1 MKLIYLLL
9 VPLFCTLNITAK
21 ERNQSKSVTT
31 QADSI
36 SDDQVEYRFAL
47 GVQLGTDIGGA
58 IPFPFSNVPDVFNPY
73 PKLSPSIGAK
83 LAFPVTKK
91 WTLGA
96 EVTYKKVAIDAD
108 ARIDNQRFHDDKNN
122 IISRFCGSAEMSM
135 DFTMLEIPLYFK
147 YTFKNQKD
155 RILAG
160 LYGAWII
167 NAKFRNTVTKG
178 YMMTDDKVYNGS
190 IDPGNPLYINFSNL
204 LDSWDMGLIAG
215 YERQLFPRIELGL
228 RFSCG
233 FKDIFKPSN
242 QYFDYKMLHM
252 RGSLVLSYNL
262 FDIKPPKLN
271 PFR

>member
-1 MKLIYLLL
+1 
-9 VPLFCTLNITAK
+9 
-21 ERNQSKSVTT
+21 
-31 QADSI
+31 
-36 SDDQVEYRFAL
+36 
-47 GVQLGTDIGGA
+47 
-58 IPFPFSNVPDVFNPY
+58 
-73 PKLSPSIGAK
+73 
-83 LAFPVTKK
+83 
-91 WTLGA
+91 
-96 EVTYKKVAIDAD
+96 
-108 ARIDNQRFHDDKNN
+108 
-122 IISRFCGSAEMSM
+122 MSM

-204 LDSWDMGLIAG
+204 LDSWDMGFIAG